1 MKSGSD
7 NCRSSAIFDIIKLIS
22 KKRNIIIYEPTISSF
37 ENYTIVNNLQE
48 FKTKSN
54 LIIANR
60 LDKNLED
67 VKNKTFTRD
76 LFNRD

>member
-37 ENYTIVNNLQE
+37 ENCTIVNNLQE